1 MSNIFGSRAKSGP
14 VSTPDGTDSTLDML
28 EEQDVRPAKATEE
41 ESTLDMLL
49 EEEDSTLDML
59 FPELDVPRNSSLPI
73 IKLPTAS
80 PKQRVKNPDGY
91 LIPINIGSK
100 KLASETEKPATG
112 GKRSELS
119 SRTTQMGEA
128 TPTSTSTPTPKLLQK
143 QQQTAQEQKVKEAP
157 RAQTKVAA
165 AQERQSEPASVAVSE
180 GEQRLLDFYKRKGS
194 NTSASVCWLIFVGRS

>member
-1 MSNIFGSRAKSGP
+1 MSNIFGSRVKSGP

-28 EEQDVRPAKATEE
+28 EEQDVRPARGVEE

-49 EEEDSTLDML
+49 EEDDSTLDML
-59 FPELDVPRNSSLPI
+59 FEVEVPQKSSAPI

-80 PKQRVKNPDGY
+80 PKQRVKNPDGF
-91 LIPINIGSK
+91 LINI
-100 KLASETEKPATG
+100 KLLSETEKPATG
-112 GKRSELS
+112 GKRSELP

-128 TPTSTSTPTPKLLQK
+128 TPTSTPTSKLLHK
-143 QQQTAQEQKVKEAP
+143 QQRTAPEQKVKEAP

-180 GEQRLLDFYKRKGS
+180 AEQRLLDFYKRKGT
-194 NTSASVCWLIFVGRS
+194 NASASVCWLIFGGRCRFG